1 MNQSSNNRRIAKNTM
16 FLYIRMIL
24 VLVVSLFTTRVVLSE
39 LGVEDYGIFNVVAG
53 FVSMFAF
60 LNTSMSNGIQR
71 FYNFTL
77 GRNDISKMPEIYST
91 AIQIQLTLAFL
102 LFVLLETVGL
112 WYIYNKMVIPEE
124 RLTTAIYVFQF
135 SVVSM
140 LLVVMQIPYSAA
152 IIAHERMDYYA
163 YVSVFD
169 VLVKM
174 AIAYALFI
182 IKGDKLLWYGVMMLA
197 AATLN
202 FLLYF
207 SYARYQFK
215 VLRYVPKI
223 HKHLFKPMLSFSGWN
238 IFGSFAY
245 VIKSQGLNLLL
256 NVFFG
261 PVVNASRGIS
271 NMVMSAIQGF
281 QGNIV
286 VAFRPQIVQAY
297 AAGEQER
304 VKNLFYS
311 LSKISFILL
320 SMLSVPVILELKFI
334 LHLWLGEVVPEYT
347 YSFTILVLLNMIFS
361 SLNTPVTQVVH
372 ATAKMKTYQII
383 TSVIVFSILPFSY
396 MFLKIDNDPN
406 IVYWV
411 SLVLTIINQI
421 ACNIILKNI
430 FPYSLIE
437 YFKLV
442 ILPCISF
449 LILTPI
455 IPYIIQC
462 NFKDSFPRFLFV
474 SFIYIIISISF
485 SYIILLNK
493 SERKIL
499 HGFINRKK
507 H

>member
-1 MNQSSNNRRIAKNTM
+1 
-16 FLYIRMIL
+16 
-24 VLVVSLFTTRVVLSE
+24 
-39 LGVEDYGIFNVVAG
+39 
-53 FVSMFAF
+53 
-60 LNTSMSNGIQR
+60 
-71 FYNFTL
+71 
-77 GRNDISKMPEIYST
+77 
-91 AIQIQLTLAFL
+91 
-102 LFVLLETVGL
+102 
-112 WYIYNKMVIPEE
+112 MVIPVE

-174 AIAYALFI
+174 SIAYALFI

-207 SYARYQFK
+207 GYARYQFK
-215 VLRYVPKI
+215 VLRYVPRI
-223 HKHLFKPMLSFSGWN
+223 H
-238 IFGSFAY
+238 
-245 VIKSQGLNLLL
+245 
-256 NVFFG
+256 
-261 PVVNASRGIS
+261 
-271 NMVMSAIQGF
+271 MVMSAIQGF

-396 MFLKIDNDPN
+396 IFLKIDNDPN

-430 FPYSLIE
+430 FPYSLIK

-449 LILTPI
+449 LILPPI